1 MTVATQLKQTQAGL
15 EAAAASLKTFA
26 LQTDDNTQKQQ
37 FGQMAQQ
44 AEQIAQQL
52 QMRIDTV
59 QQEEPQYKGY

>member
-15 EAAAASLKTFA
+15 ESAAATLKQFA
-26 LQTDDNTQKQQ
+26 LQTSDQSQKQQ

-44 AEQIAQQL
+44 AEQLAQQL
-52 QMRIDTV
+52 QTRIDTV